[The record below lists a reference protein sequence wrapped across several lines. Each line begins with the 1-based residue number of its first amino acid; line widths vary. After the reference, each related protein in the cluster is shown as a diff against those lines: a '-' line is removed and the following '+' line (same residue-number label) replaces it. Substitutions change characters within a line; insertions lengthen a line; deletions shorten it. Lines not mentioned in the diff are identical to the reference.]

1 MTRHY
6 TLELGLSE
14 AARKARRYNRSYFVA
29 TTTDCLT
36 RYVAVPY
43 RRYIRSP
50 RVMPALYIVRPTGE
64 LIDYRATPSTTE
76 ADRG

>member
-1 MTRHY
+1 MNRYY
-6 TLELGLSE
+6 TLELGLTE

-29 TTTDCLT
+29 QTSDVCI

-43 RRYIRSP
+43 RHYIRSNH
-50 RVMPALYIVRPTGE
+50 VMPALYVVRPSGE
-64 LIDYRATPSTTE
+64 LLDYRNGEATA